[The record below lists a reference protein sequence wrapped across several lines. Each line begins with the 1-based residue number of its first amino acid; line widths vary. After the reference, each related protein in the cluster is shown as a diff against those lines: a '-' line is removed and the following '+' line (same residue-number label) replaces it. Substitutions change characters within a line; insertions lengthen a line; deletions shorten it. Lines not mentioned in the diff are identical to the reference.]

1 MTAISASGASGV
13 AKAPVG
19 AKVMA
24 FLRLGKA
31 RIYHHAYGWL
41 LAVLLLRLDG
51 LVTKQ
56 MAAAIAL
63 LLLMVE
69 ATQFAG
75 GAWDDIGGYRDG
87 SDARNY
93 AGRPRRTV
101 AKKPLLTGALTER
114 EAVVFGVV
122 CWLVGVS
129 ATLAAASTL
138 DGRAPL
144 VAVLW
149 L

>member
-56 MAAAIAL
+56 TAAAIAL

-75 GAWDDIGGYRDG
+75 GAWDDIGGGPGRR
-87 SDARNY
+87 APPR
-93 AGRPRRTV
+93 APRRRPRPAR
-101 AKKPLLTGALTER
+101 P
-114 EAVVFGVV
+114 
-122 CWLVGVS
+122 
-129 ATLAAASTL
+129 
-138 DGRAPL
+138 
-144 VAVLW
+144 
-149 L
+149 